1 MSRADYYCLEVN
13 GDLARPLLLFCDEK
27 IEKQIAKL
35 VELYSLEDV
44 PLDILTTQLNALNSQ
59 KEQLLE
65 QITIEKSK
73 VARMDEYEVRK
84 ALSTIDTVRES
95 DLATQRAFLGSLI
108 EEITLLPNHDL
119 KIKWKF

>member
-1 MSRADYYCLEVN
+1 
-13 GDLARPLLLFCDEK
+13 
-27 IEKQIAKL
+27 
-35 VELYSLEDV
+35 LEDV

-73 VARMDEYEVRK
+73 GARMDEYEVRK

-95 DLATQRAFLGSLI
+95 DLPTQRAFLGSLI